1 MFAQTEVDDPKAPG
15 TKKDKV
21 TAFIVERGFGGVTNG
36 PPEKKMGIKCSN
48 TAEVYFDN
56 TPIPAENVIGEV
68 GGGFKVAMEILNN
81 GRFGMGAA
89 LTGTM
94 KAIIKGVTEHANN
107 RVQFGRKIRDYG
119 VIKGKIASMTS
130 RAYAAES
137 LAYMLAANM
146 DRGMTDY
153 QIEAAAS
160 KVFASEAAWYVAD
173 EGIQIMGGLGF
184 MRSLP
189 YERIQRDLR
198 IFRIFEGTNDILR
211 LMIAGTGL
219 QTLAKSL
226 EPLQKAMKAPLNNMN
241 TLLPFGITL
250 AKSRLGIVNSPSIPN
265 VPAPLR
271 SAAEIVEKNTGIFG
285 DVCRDV
291 LMKYGKNVIEQ
302 QLILEKIADVAIDLT
317 ATTAAIARASKAI
330 KENSPSA
337 NHEIEIVNLFAT
349 EAGQRIRSN
358 LTAIRGGNGQNT
370 INKLKT
376 IVADSVFNAGGYHSK
391 HPLGV

>member
-1 MFAQTEVDDPKAPG
+1 
-15 TKKDKV
+15 
-21 TAFIVERGFGGVTNG
+21 
-36 PPEKKMGIKCSN
+36 MGIKCSN

-56 TPIPAENVIGEV
+56 TPIPPENVIGEV

-94 KAIIKGVTEHANN
+94 KSVLKGVTEHANN
-107 RVQFGRKIRDYG
+107 RVQFGRKIREYG
-119 VIKGKIASMTS
+119 SIKGKIATMTA

-160 KVFASEAAWYVAD
+160 KVFASDAAWYVAD

-198 IFRIFEGTNDILR
+198 IFRIFEGTNDILK

-219 QTLAKSL
+219 QALAKTM
-226 EPLQKAMKAPLNNMN
+226 EPVQKALKSPLSNVG
-241 TLLPFGITL
+241 TLVPFGVTL
-250 AKSRLGIVNSPSIPN
+250 AKSRLGIVDTPSMKWVPN
-265 VPAPLR
+265 VLRPA
-271 SAAEIVEKNTGIFG
+271 ADIVEKGTGQFG
-285 DVCRDV
+285 DVCRSV
-291 LMKYGKNVIEQ
+291 LMKYGKHVIEQ
-302 QLILEKIADVAIDLT
+302 QLVLEKIADVAIDLT
-317 ATTAAIARASKAI
+317 ATTAAISRATKAI
-330 KENSPSA
+330 NENSPSA
-337 NHEIEIVNLFAT
+337 PHEIEIVNLFAT
-349 EAGQRIRSN
+349 EAGQRIRNN
-358 LTAIRGGNGQNT
+358 LIAIQGGNGQST

-376 IVADSVFNAGGYHSK
+376 TVADTVFNAGGYSAK